1 MISSLFLAHSITCA
15 PQSFTAQSFETGGKV
30 ESAKPGSKFTMA
42 IAYSPNGRYLA
53 CAHHDGTVNLL
64 DAETNK
70 PLAKMPSAHARA
82 VRGICFSSDSR
93 TLMTG
98 SEDMHIAQFDVGSA
112 AHIASLSGHN
122 SWVSS
127 VAFSP
132 ADDLAFASGSCD
144 RKVKVWDARKRE
156 CLNTFEDQND
166 QVWAIAYSP
175 DGRNIVAGAE
185 DGAVSVYEVQKSG

>member
-1 MISSLFLAHSITCA
+1 M
-15 PQSFTAQSFETGGKV
+15 GM
-30 ESAKPGSKFTMA
+30 MA
-42 IAYSPNGRYLA
+42 
-53 CAHHDGTVNLL
+53 T
-64 DAETNK
+64 
-70 PLAKMPSAHARA
+70 AHARA
-82 VRGICFSSDSR
+82 VRGICFSPDSR

-112 AHIASLSGHN
+112 AHTASLSGHN

-132 ADDLAFASGSCD
+132 TDNFAFASGSCD
-144 RKVKVWDARKRE
+144 RKVKVWDARRRE
-156 CLNTFEDQND
+156 CVNTFEDQSD

-175 DGRNIVAGAE
+175 DGCNIVAGAE